1 MAFSINPD
9 KVESGPSKADSSKG
23 KKNWSS
29 SAQSSSYRSSSS
41 STSSSKPTNPL
52 NPWLISVEESGTT
65 SSSSKWSSNCRTP
78 SNRTTSN
85 NTSAP
90 RNRGRVIRAHSRG
103 RGGVIVGTRPVVP
116 ASVVPEE
123 LVSQAQVVLQGKSRS
138 VIIRELQRTNL
149 DVNLAVNN
157 LLSRDD
163 EDGEEPDDNDT
174 YLSGGDDLV
183 SLLDGGIHSDHPSVI
198 IDADAMFSEEFL
210 GLPPSRSRARGSS
223 SRDRDRDAERDP
235 LLRSRERRWP
245 EIVQRDPG
253 SGASNM
259 KSGAAEGAGSS
270 DARRG
275 GALAHSQNPVV
286 IGEDLE
292 WWSEKGEEAPRF
304 VTIGAMYSELVALG
318 QNGQLYQW
326 KWSDA
331 EPYRNAENLSLHH
344 PKVPF
349 LGLVGE
355 KISQIAACF
364 EKAVILTETG
374 KIATMIDETLSPIAS
389 RLEHPATFYPEFACD
404 KVVSIHTCA
413 LYNCTWMESGHIFW
427 WGVLP
432 LALRSKVLE
441 KARERARA
449 KKREAMA
456 STTLTAGTQ
465 VCLRSCP
472 MYHSGALAFNVKSS
486 PPRVGQ
492 LMDTAWQLTDTCRF
506 RIRRSSLECSDPS
519 APSTSS
525 GPSSSRGGPVE
536 MKEEGKGDGSKADGR
551 GDAKLEG
558 ASSSRLDVKQE
569 MGPPPSPASTSSDV
583 SIVSSP
589 AAHRRGSKRPLS
601 SPAREVEK
609 NDIEVWALTDV
620 VFVEDIRSAP
630 IGKVLKVDGAYAAV
644 KFPSSDPSGDS
655 SSDGELSTLLQ
666 DCRLLRKDDLQIV
679 KQGSGPKVPDCF
691 QRTPKKLNVPSNGQI
706 LAVSVDFRG
715 VHVLV
720 KVQSEL
726 LYQLYELCSSRPT
739 TESPF
744 PTDTNAFMGK
754 SIDNIRLHNPGKDS
768 VTLLQDG
775 NNTLYPLAKTATVT
789 IRDPNWIDLPPIK
802 SLSVGV
808 HHLPQG
814 GLSTNI
820 KTKAAIMVMAIENQL
835 LMPHILRCDYEAVSH
850 FLSNLQLETN
860 PVIKE
865 QKLQALVEE
874 RCDGGRNVF
883 HACVSLCRP
892 LSNQDSNS
900 SNGASSLASLTSEV
914 SNRAKMLCNAL
925 HTLSNAIAGAAMASS
940 TGPSSH
946 SMGMRDVMSRG
957 GSSAHSSGPSGMP
970 GDDGRD
976 STSSPLAS
984 APIPTLSWPPEPSGL
999 YLDQDEDNLS
1009 LGSTSATVG
1018 GSSSSLAS
1026 NPSSLATSL
1035 SYNQT
1040 VTLTPEERRTNAQ
1053 HILRLL
1059 CEASALTERL
1069 PDFLSSKD
1077 SHGNTPF
1084 MAAVKIR
1091 AYGVALT
1098 IFDATEN
1105 LASRRRPAPRAA
1117 QSSTSGGQGGGAS
1130 SSGATQKRG
1139 EEQPATF
1146 NKELFESMVFPPG
1159 SHPDS
1164 SPLYVL
1170 CCNDTCSFTWTGTE
1184 HINQDIFECR
1194 TCGLL
1199 GPLCCCTECARICH
1213 KGHDCKLK
1221 RTSPTAYCDCWE
1233 KCECKALISGQ
1244 HYTRRELLDR
1254 LINETN
1260 LVTIPNSRGDH
1271 ILLFLAQTVAR
1282 QTVEQRQ
1289 YRQSR
1294 SRLSRKND
1302 SDLDMPDH
1310 NLEPPRFSRHALESI
1325 LQEWQAVSAMILNG
1339 CQDKKKECPSGPD
1352 TVHAPIPEDQVYLM
1366 RQSGTIKLDWFTHTL
1381 IVKCASSDL
1390 DTLLT
1395 TLIRRLRHAQSA
1407 TSKAEAAEVARRFV
1421 RSVARVFVVLSI
1433 EMTPGKKLSEPVLR
1447 CKRVFQ
1453 ALIHQSITEL
1463 CEIGDSLIA
1472 PVRMGVARPSSPFPL
1487 FNSHADAIQGSEE
1500 LFFTEPLPM
1509 RSSTSAQP
1517 NTSHAHHHAPSLR
1530 THQHRINRIISD
1542 DNQDMEFGEEEEID
1556 TVEGDIVVVSSDVR
1570 GRDADPGNAP
1580 PRDPR
1585 DQPSQDDPPEEDGGN
1600 ESDMD
1605 LDLLAESDYDSES
1618 NHSNQDQ
1625 EGGGQDHET
1634 SSRRGGVNPPNTGS
1648 DAGGGLASLFF
1659 SEDESSSN
1667 ADDAEEDE
1675 EEDSDNEINEDEEE
1689 TVEQTFNEDSLERP
1703 IAASSSGSQNQE
1715 GNRSNQPPHPLQW
1728 AFRNQQSSTSGN
1740 SRSGGPGVVNEVLG
1754 SAGGA
1759 PAVASTGLIYIDPS
1773 NLRRTTISTAA
1784 NPAPPTTGNTETTP
1798 TTTASRL
1805 ARAFGIVMRQ
1815 ISDLMS
1821 LLPNYKAPEPI
1832 TETLEI
1838 TAENAK
1844 ELQSYVHSS
1853 LKPTWDWLVCVMN
1866 STEAQLRY
1874 GKALMGAT
1882 DPSHPTHP
1890 LRSQYMRTLRGTA
1903 REAAAREEAAYQHSL
1918 ESRRRGTHG
1927 NTEEHG
1933 AMMDYLC
1940 YVLSL
1945 MRSHNSEH
1953 LGSLPMLDIA
1963 ALKHIAYVLD
1973 SCIYFLR
1980 CFEQEPLCEPSQAS
1994 AGKRPWC
2001 FVQDNEAGGDS
2012 RMEVDG
2018 RETDRPSTSTGRK
2031 HPFFVRSD
2039 STTFLGCPPRDP
2051 IETPLAE
2058 ALPLA
2063 DRPQLLQP
2071 SATKEQLFG
2080 MPQNPMLPGD
2090 SDIVLGHNQSVTV
2103 HQSFLEILPTQMS
2116 VSQRQMVG
2124 QLGMEEDQEE
2134 EEEEEEEDEEE
2145 EEEDEEEEE
2154 EAEEGANDLSEP
2166 CGAGSE
2172 DAKEGGVSGGA
2183 TTSSETQESSSLL
2196 SGATSL
2202 ASASTLP
2209 VSQSLGESS
2218 DPSKP
2223 SGPMS
2228 SISSY
2233 MSSGSSGLS
2242 EQGPVPRP
2250 VPGTASDAR
2259 RRTQDPP
2266 RTPSGSLPG
2275 PLSLDSGAGV
2285 AQPRPGG
2292 SDSSGGDQGHPAGGM
2307 GGSAG
2312 LSLSPT
2318 IPIAGGSN
2326 ATSAT
2331 LVSVIRTTGSVD
2343 KSTAA
2348 GAESAQG
2355 HPAGGSRDA
2364 AASMPGPSRV
2374 SVSEIP
2380 LPPDPQRG
2388 AAEDLTAAASRE
2400 VNLGALFHVGQE
2412 EAVQASPMNLSES
2425 ATAAASVD
2433 PLPLELSNHE
2443 TGERSRPTSATRDLD
2458 QQDYADPEDG
2468 GRRKTPSRGGPTT
2481 VTVNRSD
2488 IQPVNSFDQ
2497 IIRLL
2502 RPLSPLLSADM
2513 LLGRWRLCLELFGH
2527 VFLEDVGAEQG
2538 SVLSELGGFEVK
2550 ESRFRR
2556 EMEKLR
2562 NNHTSKDLT
2571 LEVERSRDLL
2581 IQQTMRQLNT
2591 HFHRRCSAN
2600 LERLP
2605 MPVHRVKVTFKDEPG
2620 EGSGVAR
2627 SFYTA
2632 IAEAL
2637 MAPERLPNLEDCQ
2650 GSNKGPQYGLIQRLR
2665 SRERERERQQ
2675 RRNELRTGSG
2685 RMAQSLDRD
2694 RNTLSYDARPFYPRD
2709 SANADDRNADFE
2721 PLPPSKQALGE
2732 RLFPRVYA
2740 LQPSLASTI
2749 TGMLLELPPARL
2761 LLLLA
2766 SEESL
2771 RERVEEAMD
2780 IIVSRGSRDDPAD
2793 SSRLD
2798 LDIFGLVER
2807 DKSKGP
2813 IETAGAS
2820 SGVPM
2825 ETEDCDDADRD
2836 NEPLFF
2842 QPGKRG
2848 FYSPR
2853 QGKNSTERLN
2863 VFRNVGRILGFCLL
2877 QNELCPLTLNRHV
2890 IKFMLGRKI
2899 GWHDLA
2905 FFDPTLYE
2913 SLRQLLL
2920 DAERGRASAIEAM
2933 ELTLSIQLSKEE
2945 GGQVVDLVPGGSHI
2959 RVTADNAFDY
2969 VHRYAEY
2976 KMVVA
2981 AQKCLS
2987 SMRQGLFDVLPRNAL
3002 DGLTAEDF
3010 RLLVNGCGQVNVQ
3023 MLIGYTT
3030 FNDETGK
3037 LGDGHSSEGNDKL
3050 ATFKQWFW
3058 SIVEKM
3064 STQQKQDL

>member
-1 MAFSINPD
+1 MLMNPQ
-9 KVESGPSKADSSKG
+9 G
-23 KKNWSS
+23 
-29 SAQSSSYRSSSS
+29 
-41 STSSSKPTNPL
+41 
-52 NPWLISVEESGTT
+52 
-65 SSSSKWSSNCRTP
+65 KWSSNCRTP

-85 NTSAP
+85 NNSSAS

-163 EDGEEPDDNDT
+163 EDGEDPDDNDT

-223 SRDRDRDAERDP
+223 SRDRERDAERDP

-245 EIVQRDPG
+245 EIVLRDTG

-259 KSGAAEGAGSS
+259 KAGSS
-270 DARRG
+270 EAAGTSDSRRG
-275 GALAHSQNPVV
+275 GAAGHSQNPVV

-292 WWSEKGEEAPRF
+292 WWSAEKNTG
-304 VTIGAMYSELVALG
+304 V
-318 QNGQLYQW
+318 
-326 KWSDA
+326 
-331 EPYRNAENLSLHH
+331 HH

-355 KISQIAACF
+355 KISQIATCF
-364 EKAVILTETG
+364 EKLAILTESG

-389 RLEHPATFYPEFACD
+389 RLEHPATLYQEFACD

-413 LYNCTWMESGHIFW
+413 LYTCTWMESGHIYW

-441 KARERARA
+441 KARDRARA

-456 STTLTAGTQ
+456 SSLLTAGTQ

-472 MYHSGALAFNVKSS
+472 MYHCGALAFNVKSA

-492 LMDTAWQLTDTCRF
+492 LMDTAWHLTDTCRF
-506 RIRRSSLECSDPS
+506 RIRRSSLDLGDTTTTSGTSTGAAAPS
-519 APSTSS
+519 AGTSQA
-525 GPSSSRGGPVE
+525 SRE
-536 MKEEGKGDGSKADGR
+536 TKEEVKGDGGKADAK
-551 GDAKLEG
+551 GDAKTD
-558 ASSSRLDVKQE
+558 ANRLDVKQE

-644 KFPSSDPSGDS
+644 KFPTLDSNAESSGDVDS
-655 SSDGELSTLLQ
+655 FLQ
-666 DCRLLRKDDLQIV
+666 DCRLLRKDELQIV

-691 QRTPKKLNVPSNGQI
+691 QRTPKKLNIPSSGQI

-720 KVQSEL
+720 KVRSEL

-789 IRDPNWIDLPPIK
+789 IRDPNWVDLPPIR
-802 SLSVGV
+802 SLSIGV
-808 HHLPQG
+808 HHLPHPGQ
-814 GLSTNI
+814 STNI
-820 KTKAAIMVMAIENQL
+820 KNKAAIMVMAIENQL
-835 LMPHILRCDYEAVSH
+835 LMPHVLRCDYEAVSH
-850 FLSNLQLETN
+850 FLSNLQLEPN
-860 PVIKE
+860 PLVKE
-865 QKLQALVEE
+865 QKLQHLVEE
-874 RCDGGRNVF
+874 RCDGGRNIF

-892 LSNQDSNS
+892 LSNQTNNS
-900 SNGASSLASLTSEV
+900 STGAESSSLATLTSEV
-914 SNRAKMLCNAL
+914 SSRAKMLCNAL

-940 TGPSSH
+940 SGPSAH
-946 SMGMRDVMSRG
+946 SMAMRDVMGRSSS
-957 GSSAHSSGPSGMP
+957 SSAQPAGPSGLP

-976 STSSPLAS
+976 SASSPLPT

-999 YLDQDEDNLS
+999 YMDQEEDNLS

-1026 NPSSLATSL
+1026 NPPSLATSM
-1035 SYNQT
+1035 SYNQA
-1040 VTLTPEERRTNAQ
+1040 VALTPEERRSNA
-1053 HILRLL
+1053 HSILRLL
-1059 CEASALTERL
+1059 CEAAALTEKL
-1069 PDFLSSKD
+1069 PDFLSAKD

-1084 MAAVKIR
+1084 MSAVKIR
-1091 AYGVALT
+1091 AYSVALT
-1098 IFDATEN
+1098 IFDTTEN
-1105 LASRRRPAPRAA
+1105 LASRRRPLART
-1117 QSSTSGGQGGGAS
+1117 QSTSQGGGGGGS
-1130 SSGATQKRG
+1130 HKR
-1139 EEQPATF
+1139 EEQPASF

-1233 KCECKALISGQ
+1233 KCECKALIAGQ
-1244 HYTRRELLDR
+1244 IFTRMELLDR

-1294 SRLSRKND
+1294 SRLSRKNE
-1302 SDLDMPDH
+1302 SDIDMPDH

-1339 CQDKKKECPSGPD
+1339 CQDKKKDCAGG
-1352 TVHAPIPEDQVYLM
+1352 TGHMPIPEDQVYLM
-1366 RQSGTIKLDWFTHTL
+1366 RQSGTVKLDWFTHML
-1381 IVKCASSDL
+1381 IVKCTSSDL

-1395 TLIRRLRHAQSA
+1395 TLIRRLRHAQSS
-1407 TSKAEAAEVARRFV
+1407 TSKAEAAEVARRFI

-1433 EMTPGKKLSEPVLR
+1433 EMTPGKKLSEPVQR

-1509 RSSTSAQP
+1509 RSASSNQP
-1517 NTSHAHHHAPSLR
+1517 SSSHTHHHAPSLR
-1530 THQHRINRIISD
+1530 THSHRITRNRTIDED
-1542 DNQDMEFGEEEEID
+1542 DQDMEVGEGEEID
-1556 TVEGDIVVVSSDVR
+1556 MVEGDIVVVSSDVHVR
-1570 GRDADPGNAP
+1570 ERDSSSAP

-1585 DQPSQDDPPEEDGGN
+1585 EQPNQDDQPEDDAGN

-1618 NHSNQDQ
+1618 NHSNQDH
-1625 EGGGQDHET
+1625 ESSAQD
-1634 SSRRGGVNPPNTGS
+1634 SSRRGGVNAPNAGS

-1667 ADDAEEDE
+1667 ADEAEEEE
-1675 EEDSDNEINEDEEE
+1675 EEDSDNEFNEVEEE
-1689 TVEQTFNEDSLERP
+1689 TVDQAFNEDSLERP
-1703 IAASSSGSQNQE
+1703 TTASASGSQSIE
-1715 GNRSNQPPHPLQW
+1715 GNRSSQPPHPLQW
-1728 AFRNQQSSTSGN
+1728 AFRNQQPLSSSNPRTSG
-1740 SRSGGPGVVNEVLG
+1740 SGVINEVLG
-1754 SAGGA
+1754 SASSA
-1759 PAVASTGLIYIDPS
+1759 PPVVPTGLIYIDPS
-1773 NLRRTTISTAA
+1773 NLRRTTISAAA
-1784 NPAPPTTGNTETTP
+1784 NPTPPSSSSTETAP

-1805 ARAFGIVMRQ
+1805 SRAFGIVLRQ
-1815 ISDLMS
+1815 
-1821 LLPNYKAPEPI
+1821 APEPL

-1838 TAENAK
+1838 TADNAK
-1844 ELQSYVHSS
+1844 ELQNYVQCS

-1890 LRSQYMRTLRGTA
+1890 MRSQYMRSLRGAA
-1903 REAAAREEAAYQHSL
+1903 RDAAAREETAYQHSL
-1918 ESRRRGTHG
+1918 ESRRRGTHS
-1927 NTEEHG
+1927 NTEDHG
-1933 AMMDYLC
+1933 SMMDYLR

-1963 ALKHIAYVLD
+1963 AMKHVAYVLD

-1980 CFEQEPLCEPSQAS
+1980 CFEREPLSEPTQPSS
-1994 AGKRPWC
+1994 SKRSWC
-2001 FVQDNEAGGDS
+2001 FSQDVDAGEASDSNMDVEGGEEE
-2012 RMEVDG
+2012 RMI
-2018 RETDRPSTSTGRK
+2018 TSGRK

-2039 STTFLGCPPRDP
+2039 STTFLGCPPPDP
-2051 IETPLAE
+2051 IETPLSE

-2063 DRPQLLQP
+2063 DRPHLLQP

-2080 MPQNPMLPGD
+2080 MPQNPVLPSD
-2090 SDIVLGHNQSVTV
+2090 SDVALGHNQSVTV

-2116 VSQRQMVG
+2116 VSQRQVLG
-2124 QLGMEEDQEE
+2124 QPGMDDDQEE
-2134 EEEEEEEDEEE
+2134 EEEEEEEEEMEDGADAGPPAPQAQE
-2145 EEEDEEEEE
+2145 ERTD
-2154 EAEEGANDLSEP
+2154 
-2166 CGAGSE
+2166 
-2172 DAKEGGVSGGA
+2172 
-2183 TTSSETQESSSLL
+2183 TQESSSVT
-2196 SGATSL
+2196 SGAV
-2202 ASASTLP
+2202 SAATGSTLP

-2218 DPSKP
+2218 DPYQP
-2223 SGPMS
+2223 SGS
-2228 SISSY
+2228 SFLSSSFSGPSSDY
-2233 MSSGSSGLS
+2233 SQSGPVSAPKTTLQDQPRNLSEAIPGSSAAGGPGPSHREGEGGDPGPSALDVIGSSGS
-2242 EQGPVPRP
+2242 Q
-2250 VPGTASDAR
+2250 ASSAG
-2259 RRTQDPP
+2259 
-2266 RTPSGSLPG
+2266 PSG
-2275 PLSLDSGAGV
+2275 A
-2285 AQPRPGG
+2285 AT
-2292 SDSSGGDQGHPAGGM
+2292 AGG
-2307 GGSAG
+2307 A
-2312 LSLSPT
+2312 
-2318 IPIAGGSN
+2318 
-2326 ATSAT
+2326 SAT
-2331 LVSVIRTTGSVD
+2331 VVSVIRTTGSVD
-2343 KSTAA
+2343 KSA
-2348 GAESAQG
+2348 GDPQAHSS
-2355 HPAGGSRDA
+2355 GSREPLVNQ
-2364 AASMPGPSRV
+2364 PGPVR
-2374 SVSEIP
+2374 VSEIP
-2380 LPPDPQRG
+2380 LPPDPIRDNS
-2388 AAEDLTAAASRE
+2388 EDLSGPSRN
-2400 VNLGALFHVGQE
+2400 VNLGALFHVGGEQ
-2412 EAVQASPMNLSES
+2412 AVQASPMNLSES
-2425 ATAAASVD
+2425 ANSGPAVEPS
-2433 PLPLELSNHE
+2433 PLELSNHE

-2458 QQDYADPEDG
+2458 GADPEEG
-2468 GRRKTPSRGGPTT
+2468 GRRKAPGRGGPTT
-2481 VTVNRSD
+2481 ITVDRAD
-2488 IQPVNSFDQ
+2488 IQPVSDLDQ
-2497 IIRLL
+2497 VIRLT

-2527 VFLEDVGAEQG
+2527 VFLEDVGAEPG

-2591 HFHRRCSAN
+2591 HFNRRSSSN
-2600 LERLP
+2600 LAGLP
-2605 MPVHRVKVTFKDEPG
+2605 LAVHRVKVTFKDEPG

-2637 MAPERLPNLEDCQ
+2637 MSPERLPNLDDCQ
-2650 GSNKGPQYGLIQRLR
+2650 GSNKGPQYSLIQRLR
-2665 SRERERERQQ
+2665 SRERERERQ
-2675 RRNELRTGSG
+2675 RRSELRTGSG

-2709 SANADDRNADFE
+2709 SANSDDRSADYE

-2740 LQPSLASTI
+2740 LQPSLASMI

-2771 RERVEEAMD
+2771 RERVEEAVD
-2780 IIVSRGSRDDPAD
+2780 IILSRGSRDDPTD

-2798 LDIFGLVER
+2798 LDIFGLGER
-2807 DKSKGP
+2807 EKSKNEGSGS
-2813 IETAGAS
+2813 TS
-2820 SGVPM
+2820 SAM
-2825 ETEDCDDADRD
+2825 AIETEDCDDADRD
-2836 NEPLFF
+2836 GEALFF

-2848 FYSPR
+2848 FYTPR
-2853 QGKNSTERLN
+2853 PGKNSGERLN

-2890 IKFMLGRKI
+2890 IKFLLGRKI

-2905 FFDPTLYE
+2905 FFDSTLYE
-2913 SLRQLLL
+2913 GLRQLLL
-2920 DAERGRASAIEAM
+2920 DAERGHDASIAAM
-2933 ELTLSIQLSKEE
+2933 ELTFSIQLSKEE
-2945 GGQVVDLVPGGSHI
+2945 GGQTVDLIPGGS
-2959 RVTADNAFDY
+2959 RVSVSTDNIFEY
-2969 VHRYAEY
+2969 VRNYAEY
-2976 KMVVA
+2976 KMVTVA
-2981 AQKCLS
+2981 HKCLT
-2987 SMRQGLFDVLPRNAL
+2987 SMRQGLFDVLPRNSL

-3023 MLIGYTT
+3023 MLISYTT

-3037 LGDGHSSEGNDKL
+3037 LGDGHSNEGNDKL
-3050 ATFKQWFW
+3050 STFKLWFW

-3064 STQQKQDL
+3064 TTQQKQDLVYFWTSSPSLPASEEGFQPLPTITVRPPDDNHLPTANTCISRLYIPLYSSKAILKKKLLLAIKTKACGFV